1 MSEALLLDLN
11 DALSAANFKRLSAFI
26 HEYSGIKMPPAK
38 KTMLEG
44 RLRRR
49 VRDQGLASLDDYC
62 DWLFSGE
69 NVEAELVHLF
79 DAVTTNKTDFFREPA
94 HFDFLVRDALPAIV
108 QTGRREIRAW
118 SAAASIGA
126 EAYTMAMVMDD
137 FCARQRGVDYS
148 IFASDLNSEVLAEA
162 VAGIYPAAMIAPVP
176 EAMRRRY
183 VRVARDPDRGTVRIA
198 PDLRAK
204 LTFARINL
212 MHARYSAPRD
222 LDVIFC
228 RNILIYFDKPTQ
240 AAVLQRLVQHLRPGG
255 YLFLGHS
262 ETIVGVDLPVQT
274 VAGTV
279 FQRI

>member
-1 MSEALLLDLN
+1 MSEALLLDIH
-11 DALSAANFKRLSAFI
+11 DALSPANFKRLAAFI

-49 VRDQGLASLDDYC
+49 VREQGLASLDAYC

-79 DAVTTNKTDFFREPA
+79 DAVTTNKTDFFREPT
-94 HFDFLVRDALPAIV
+94 HFEFLTREALPTIAD
-108 QTGRREIRAW
+108 TGRREIRAW
-118 SAAASIGA
+118 SAASSIGA
-126 EAYTMAMVMDD
+126 EPYTMAMVMDD
-137 FCARQRGVDYS
+137 FCTRRRGLDYS
-148 IFASDLNSEVLAEA
+148 IFASDLSSEVLGEA
-162 VAGIYPAAMIAPVP
+162 LAGIYPKAMIAPVP

-183 VRVARDPDRGTVRIA
+183 IRVSRDPGRATVRIA
-198 PDLRAK
+198 PSLRAK

-212 MHARYSAPRD
+212 MDAHYPAPRD
-222 LDVIFC
+222 LDLIFC

-255 YLFLGHS
+255 YLILGHS
-262 ETIVGVDLPVQT
+262 ETIVGVDLPVRT
-274 VAGTV
+274 AAGTV